1 MTDLTILAMQVLS
14 SLPAVV
20 EDPAATAESVKA
32 TANGLLTIGKGI
44 AFGTAAGGAG
54 IGIGLVIAATISGIA
69 RQPEQGGAL
78 KTLMFIG
85 IGFIEFF
92 ALVGIAYMFIL
103 K

>member
-1 MTDLTILAMQVLS
+1 MSDLATLAMQVVNA
-14 SLPAVV
+14 LPAA
-20 EDPAATAESVKA
+20 DATADALVN
-32 TANGLLTIGKGI
+32 ANGLLTIGKGL
-44 AFGTAAGGAG
+44 AYGTAAGGAG

-69 RQPEQGGAL
+69 RQPEQSGAL

>member
-1 MTDLTILAMQVLS
+1 MSDLATLAIQVLNA
-14 SLPAVV
+14 LPAAEVATG
-20 EDPAATAESVKA
+20 AAVDTAAA
-32 TANGLLTIGKGI
+32 TANGLLTIGKGV
-44 AFGTAAGGAG
+44 AYGAAAGGAG

>member
-1 MTDLTILAMQVLS
+1 MSDLATLALQVVNA
-14 SLPAVV
+14 LPAAEVV
-20 EDPAATAESVKA
+20 VDSAAAN
-32 TANGLLTIGKGI
+32 ANGLLTIGKGI
-44 AFGTAAGGAG
+44 AYGTAAGGAG

-92 ALVGIAYMFIL
+92 ALVGIAYMFIM

>member
-1 MTDLTILAMQVLS
+1 MSDLATLAMQVVNA
-14 SLPAVV
+14 LPAA
-20 EDPAATAESVKA
+20 DATADALVN
-32 TANGLLTIGKGI
+32 ANGLLTIGKGL
-44 AFGTAAGGAG
+44 AYGTAAGGAG